1 MPRPEADRFRAASRR
16 RAGAALLPA
25 ALAAAMAAPIAA
37 AEAADP
43 DPARLEDVERQLEQ
57 ESGRIGEL
65 DSRAQDLAAQVAT
78 LQQELIAAA
87 RAAQDSEQQ
96 MSQIEA
102 TLVALEAEARDAE
115 TELHAR
121 RGQLAAILGA
131 LQRLALQPPE
141 AMLLGPA
148 TPLDTVRGATLLK
161 VALPAVEGRARD
173 LKRELESLRAL
184 QAEIDER
191 RRALAEAA
199 ARLAAEREAL
209 AVLLEQKRTLQQ
221 STEAERAALADRVAL
236 LGRQAADLK
245 ELMAQL
251 ASPPPPVPAAKP
263 AMPGIDSNA
272 VAGSETVD
280 PPPAGA
286 QPAALTRLDRPTGI
300 RAFPAVQASLVM
312 PARGRVVGRFGDGEA
327 AGPAGKGVVIATR
340 PAAQVVAPFDGQVVF
355 QGPFRGYGEILI
367 LEHAGGYHTLLAG
380 IGRADAVV
388 GQWLLA
394 GEPVGVMAAATGDDP
409 ATSPELYVEL
419 RHDGQPINPLPWLD
433 IRDSKIE

>member
-1 MPRPEADRFRAASRR
+1 VLS
-16 RAGAALLPA
+16 
-25 ALAAAMAAPIAA
+25 IAA
-37 AEAADP
+37 ARAADP
-43 DPARLEDVERQLEQ
+43 DPAQLEEIQRQLEQ
-57 ESGRIGEL
+57 ESGRIDTLDTQSREL
-65 DSRAQDLAAQVAT
+65 RAQVAT
-78 LQQELIAAA
+78 LQQDMIAAA
-87 RAAQDSEQQ
+87 RAAQDSEDE

-102 TLVALEAEARDAE
+102 TLDTLEAEAAKAE
-115 TELHAR
+115 TELRAR

-161 VALPAVEGRARD
+161 VALPAVEGRAHA
-173 LKRELESLRAL
+173 LKTELQSLREL

-191 RRALAEAA
+191 RRALVGAA
-199 ARLAAEREAL
+199 SRLEAERERL
-209 AVLLEQKRTLQQ
+209 AGLLAQKQDLQQ
-221 STEAERAALADRVAL
+221 STETERAALTERVGL
-236 LGRQAADLK
+236 LGRQAADLR

-251 ASPPPPVPAAKP
+251 TNPPPPAPGPKPMAPGTGGAGETMAPTPAP
-263 AMPGIDSNA
+263 TDPGA
-272 VAGSETVD
+272 AGEVAT
-280 PPPAGA
+280 A
-286 QPAALTRLDRPTGI
+286 QPAALLRLDRPAEI
-300 RAFPAVQASLVM
+300 RAFPAAKASLVM
-312 PARGRVVGRFGDGEA
+312 PARGQVVARYGERA
-327 AGPAGKGVVIATR
+327 SSGPSSKGLVIATR

-380 IGRADAVV
+380 LTRTDTVV

-394 GEPVGVMAAATGDDP
+394 GEPVGVMGPAPGGNAAV
-409 ATSPELYVEL
+409 SPELYVEL